1 MVTRAAL
8 IEFLEGDFG
17 IDMSNIDDDTLLF
30 STGVIDSFALVTLM
44 SYIETNGGFRM
55 NVADVN
61 LENLDSI
68 GRMMAYIEK
77 MSKESS

>member
-8 IEFLEGDFG
+8 VEFMENDFG
-17 IDMSNIDDDTLLF
+17 IDMSDIDDDTLLF
-30 STGVIDSFALVTLM
+30 STGIIDSFALVTLM
-44 SYIETNGGFRM
+44 SFIETNGGFRM

-77 MSKESS
+77 MSQDAS